1 MARSKAAK
9 QVKDAAK
16 GAEPAN
22 AAGPANPEG
31 QTLTE
36 GGVNLNC
43 QKCAQPTTLRE
54 SIPNGRN
61 ELRRNCLDCV
71 STDKWLLRASK
82 KPSGVESDQQ
92 KERREK
98 AEATKSALTKMSPQ
112 EKSAWYQKQKD
123 ERKQQERGCKRTFS
137 TGVGFV
143 VDEEKQKFAEHE
155 LDVFE
160 TSEMW
165 CGRMMTLKKFD
176 TLEAAEAAFK
186 LECKKSGAKTKVKRG
201 ETLLASFQGVQAKAG
216 SSHSLSHGVRQR
228 ADLTEEADLQD
239 FKDEVKS
246 KAEKATW
253 RLESDRQAF
262 LEGTLQ
268 GHTPLLNVAQDM
280 AKAKAIEA
288 EMESQ
293 WMQTLE
299 ATAAQ
304 KKEENKKPTNPVK
317 SVGVEAMGVEAAIQ
331 RSVQNMNDAVSRQ
344 KALQEQAKEDS
355 NLLETEMLREE
366 AREFQTKAD
375 GFLPLILEQIAT
387 KEKDWK
393 QQLTASLE
401 AKSAQDLH
409 DLCLEIAKGL
419 KDWLAN
425 STSLKSFRDI
435 VKEWR
440 SWLAKCKASSKKK
453 DKAATKAQSAAM
465 SSAKLAVGSSWHN
478 LGLCRQAID
487 KFANDGSLDRD
498 FGIAWSLEKDLLL
511 ADPSQEI
518 CPVVLSEGQAS
529 SYCTE
534 MANNEYFKFQKV
546 WVAEQMKKQGASC
559 FLSAVVTKTAV
570 ATKLGSL
577 WGKLCGPEA
586 LSFLSGCSDNMVKEL
601 CVPQFFQQGDG
612 TCHAHLHGD
621 FGLPDVRLLFEG
633 KAILAG
639 LPLAKVPGESLAE
652 KRSWLTSVTWD
663 VFHRQVTWSVS
674 LVPGK
679 GVAIPGDHCFLSFSQ
694 GECHGG
700 RVHLL
705 RAPHASRTM
714 KLCSDQVDDN
724 AALQSLKTGRLLDC
738 LTKALAVEKRGA
750 PDSEARRPNPKRAK
764 ANSADQNALVQITG
778 SAAAALASGAGEGP

>member
-1 MARSKAAK
+1 
-9 QVKDAAK
+9 
-16 GAEPAN
+16 
-22 AAGPANPEG
+22 
-31 QTLTE
+31 
-36 GGVNLNC
+36 
-43 QKCAQPTTLRE
+43 
-54 SIPNGRN
+54 
-61 ELRRNCLDCV
+61 
-71 STDKWLLRASK
+71 
-82 KPSGVESDQQ
+82 
-92 KERREK
+92 
-98 AEATKSALTKMSPQ
+98 MSPQ

-375 GFLPLILEQIAT
+375 GFLPLILEEIAT

-518 CPVVLSEGQAS
+518 CPVVLSTTHTVADVDRIRQEHDVSTVCITDMGMMGNRFLGIVTSRDIDFIEDEAERAALKVMTPKAKCLTACEPISLGEALQKLVQSKKGKLPILNEDGELVALVTRSDLKKLKDFPNAAKERRGARDANRQLLVGAAVEPKVSEMERVQRLVEAGMDVLFLEASRSRLEEQAEFIRKVKYQFPGLDVVAGNVVTPKQAGAPAVGRPLGS
-529 SYCTE
+529 AVYHVARYASE
-534 MANNEYFKFQKV
+534 FKV
-546 WVAEQMKKQGASC
+546 PVIADGGVATSAAATIALALGASAVMC
-559 FLSAVVTKTAV
+559 GLLLAGTTESPGDAFYHDGSRLKLYKGMSSLEVVPSQLEAKKYSQQGEDAGLKRFDGGCCCAVVDRGPAKPLIAAMLDGV
-570 ATKLGSL
+570 RKDFKRLG
-577 WGKLCGPEA
+577 A
-586 LSFLSGCSDNMVKEL
+586 QTVKEL
-601 CVPQFFQQGDG
+601 HED
-612 TCHAHLHGD
+612 LY
-621 FGLPDVRLLFEG
+621 
-633 KAILAG
+633 
-639 LPLAKVPGESLAE
+639 
-652 KRSWLTSVTWD
+652 
-663 VFHRQVTWSVS
+663 
-674 LVPGK
+674 
-679 GVAIPGDHCFLSFSQ
+679 
-694 GECHGG
+694 
-700 RVHLL
+700 
-705 RAPHASRTM
+705 TM
-714 KLCSDQVDDN
+714 KTRFQV
-724 AALQSLKTGRLLDC
+724 R
-738 LTKALAVEKRGA
+738 
-750 PDSEARRPNPKRAK
+750 
-764 ANSADQNALVQITG
+764 
-778 SAAAALASGAGEGP
+778 SAAAFTAGRRGALA